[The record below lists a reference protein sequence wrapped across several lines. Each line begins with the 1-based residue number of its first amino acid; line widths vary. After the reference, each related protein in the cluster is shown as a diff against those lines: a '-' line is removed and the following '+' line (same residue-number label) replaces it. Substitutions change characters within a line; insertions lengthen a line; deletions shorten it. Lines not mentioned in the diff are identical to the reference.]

1 MTTTGEEMLAQARLM
16 GRVEVRGPD
25 GRMVPDGA
33 WRTAKTFDL
42 FRVLALA
49 GDRPVSMDRLLDLF
63 WPHADDARGRS
74 SLRTAT
80 SQVRKVLG
88 VDAVQRVG
96 NGLALRDVWVD
107 VTAYRR
113 LVAQVEQE
121 REDPSRIVDLVGEAE
136 QLYAGDLEVGGA
148 DCPLLHEARD
158 ELRDQRIQLLL
169 TAAEAAARCGSWTRS
184 LEFAQRA
191 ASIETS
197 DRSTRALMRAWF
209 AVGETAKP
217 VQEFE
222 RLRRHLAD
230 EYGVDPAPQTR
241 ALYLE
246 VVSACAEW
254 PPRQTTVGR
263 DREIQQVVSAMT
275 GWLIDPDGPAGVVW
289 LVGPRGSGRETV
301 AREAARTLMI
311 PLADQGAEPGAGAT
325 VELLPDQG
333 ALSKGL
339 AAMLQMRA
347 TTRGRIM
354 IVPVSELS
362 DAALGDCDA
371 VVRIAALDRGS
382 FRRLLGL
389 VLQGV
394 PSPRLE
400 DDLYEKSGGLPGVAC
415 REARR
420 RLESGELS
428 WTPRGVDTVRRPA
441 AYTRAVRAL
450 ATIPFVLLGF
460 LGGEAPAV
468 AEADGVVVEKRD
480 WHLPATPVA

>member
-1 MTTTGEEMLAQARLM
+1 MLAQARLM
-16 GRVEVRGPD
+16 GRVEVRGAD
-25 GRMVPDGA
+25 GMVVPDAA

-49 GDRPVSMDRLLDLF
+49 GGRSVPMDRLLELF
-63 WPHADDARGRS
+63 WPTADEAHGRT

-80 SQVRKVLG
+80 SQVRKVVG
-88 VDAVQRVG
+88 AEAVHRVG

-107 VTAYRR
+107 VTAYRG
-113 LVAQVEQE
+113 LAASVEQMAGNPA
-121 REDPSRIVDLVGEAE
+121 RVVGLVGEAE
-136 QLYAGDLEVGGA
+136 ELYVGDLEVAGSE
-148 DCPLLHEARD
+148 CPLLDEARD
-158 ELRDQRIQLLL
+158 ELRRLRLQLLL
-169 TAAEAAARCGSWTRS
+169 AGAEAAARCANWTRS
-184 LEFAQRA
+184 LELARRA
-191 ASIETS
+191 ASVETS

-217 VQEFE
+217 VEEFE

-371 VVRIAALDRGS
+371 VVRIQPLDRGS

-394 PSPRLE
+394 PGPRLE
-400 DDLYEKSGGLPGVAC
+400 DELWEKSRGLPGLAC

-420 RLESGELS
+420 RLEAGDLS
-428 WTPRGVDTVRRPA
+428 WTPRGVDTVRRPT
-441 AYTRAVRAL
+441 AYTRTVRAL
-450 ATIPFVLLGF
+450 ATIPFALLGL
-460 LGGEAPAV
+460 LGGEGPV
-468 AEADGVVVEKRD
+468 MAEADSVVVEKRV
-480 WHLPATPVA
+480 WHQPATPVA